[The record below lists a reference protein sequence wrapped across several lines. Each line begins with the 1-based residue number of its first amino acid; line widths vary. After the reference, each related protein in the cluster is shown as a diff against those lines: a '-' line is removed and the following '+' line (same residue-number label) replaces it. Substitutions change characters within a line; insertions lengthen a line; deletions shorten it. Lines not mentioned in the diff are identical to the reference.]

1 MSNSTELTETSAE
14 FFQPAN
20 IPESFKKA
28 VGVVQ
33 IAMGDLGLLHRKCYN
48 VALANA
54 YEGLG
59 QGKRTFRV
67 PVSVVSDWCDFK
79 SHNYQALY
87 DVFEELRVT
96 HVKSVTF
103 DEKEAKKGRKRKRV
117 SGDGLLSSFAIIEGG
132 IIEYSFSDHMAEIL
146 HDPEQYIWLSLNTQ
160 NKFDSKYELNLFENC
175 VRYIG
180 VGTTGFKS
188 LEDWR
193 GLLGA
198 KDPYYDDFKNLN
210 RKVLKAA
217 TQGVCDKSGIIV
229 SPEFEREKRKVARIK
244 FSVKENP
251 QMQLFEHQEHS
262 RLRECEAYKKLRE
275 YGLKDIEA
283 LHWVTKKGEQDVL
296 DNIAYVEAKNPEKSP
311 IGYLVTTL
319 RAGYGEK
326 SPDERKREELARE
339 LVAKNA
345 EARQEKAL
353 AEQAEN
359 ALKVEFGVHQKA
371 RAAKLMAA
379 QGAAGIATLGEVVA
393 GTLSLRAMC
402 QRWDEIGRDPSKLDL
417 RKGNDKLMYGGYVVA
432 EALKLWGLPEDLD
445 FAEYLKML
453 KSLKARK
460 L

>member
-1 MSNSTELTETSAE
+1 MSNSTELTDTSTE

-103 DEKEAKKGRKRKRV
+103 DEKEAQKGRKRKRV

-132 IIEYSFSDHMAEIL
+132 IIEYSFSDHLAEIL
-146 HDPEQYIWLSLNTQ
+146 HEPEQYIWLSLNAQ

-180 VGTTGFKS
+180 VGTTGFKP

-198 KDPYYDDFKNLN
+198 KDPYYDDFKNFN

-217 TQGVCDKSGIIV
+217 AQGVCDKSGIIV
-229 SPEFEREKRKVARIK
+229 SPEFEREKRKVSRIK

-251 QMQLFEHQEHS
+251 QMQLFDHKEHS
-262 RLRECEAYKKLRE
+262 RTRECEAYKKLRE
-275 YGLKDIEA
+275 FGLKDVEAIYWINKKSELGVIE
-283 LHWVTKKGEQDVL
+283 
-296 DNIAYVEAKNPEKSP
+296 NIAYVEAKKPEKNP
-311 IGYLVTTL
+311 TGYLIAAL
-319 RAGYGEK
+319 RSGYGEK
-326 SPDERKREELARE
+326 SPEERKREVVARE
-339 LVAKNA
+339 AVAKNA

-353 AEQAEN
+353 AEQAEEVLRAEFN
-359 ALKVEFGVHQKA
+359 AYQKA
-371 RAAKLMAA
+371 RAAELMAV
-379 QGAAGIATLGEVVA
+379 QDVGGIAELGEIVA
-393 GTLSLRAMC
+393 GALSVRAMC
-402 QRWDEIGRDPSKLDL
+402 LRWEEIGRDPSKLDL
-417 RKGNDKLMYGGYVVA
+417 NKSNDKLIYGGYVVA
-432 EALKLWGLPEDLD
+432 EALKLWGSSKDLS
-445 FAEYLKML
+445 FEEYNK
-453 KSLKARK
+453 
-460 L
+460 